1 VTSPSDERSISQLF
15 GDTFAQLAKLVQN
28 EIDLARAELRLKFN
42 LARAGS
48 KLIAAGAVLAIP
60 ALVLILLAI
69 ASELRQLGLP
79 ETLSYLCTGLGAAF
93 IAGLLLWMGDGRFSG
108 DALAPTATLD
118 ELRRDGI
125 VAKELLR

>member
-28 EIDLARAELRLKFN
+28 EIDLARAELRKFN

-93 IAGLLLWMGDGRFSG
+93 IAGLLLWIGGGRFSG
-108 DALAPTATLD
+108 DALAPTATLE

>member
-1 VTSPSDERSISQLF
+1 MTSPSDERSISQLF

-79 ETLSYLCTGLGAAF
+79 ETLSYLWTGLGAAF
-93 IAGLLLWMGDGRFSG
+93 IAGLLLWIGGGRFSG
-108 DALAPTATLD
+108 DALAPTATLE